1 MKVHER
7 WWHNNW
13 ETRQGDLDG
22 WLRESDPTSREAIV
36 RLADSLPRN
45 AVDRLSVLECGPG
58 LFYDHRWHW
67 VNRTTVYYTGLDV
80 TPQIVRQGR
89 EMGLTIALGS
99 IEEIPFPEDSFDLV
113 YCRHV
118 LEHLPSYRNAI
129 VSMLRASRQAVAVA
143 FFRLDPDATTDQVAY
158 NTVTDVPDTFHNT
171 YAKAAVSAWL
181 DSLGVEYEW
190 EQTASDWVLTIWKRP
205 PAV

>member
-22 WLRESDPTSREAIV
+22 WLRESDPTSRSAIV
-36 RLADSLPRN
+36 QIT
-45 AVDRLSVLECGPG
+45 DRLGPTDPISVLECGPG
-58 LFYDHRWHW
+58 LFYDYRWHW
-67 VNRTTVYYTGLDV
+67 SKRPAVSYTGLDV
-80 TPQIVRQGR
+80 TPQIVEHGR
-89 EMGLTIALGS
+89 SLGLTMALGS

-129 VSMLRASRQAVAVA
+129 VSMLRASRQAVTVA
-143 FFRLDPDATTDQVAY
+143 FFRLDPNAITDQVAY
-158 NTVTDVPDTFHNT
+158 NTVADVPDTFHNT
-171 YAKAAVSAWL
+171 YSKAAVSAWL